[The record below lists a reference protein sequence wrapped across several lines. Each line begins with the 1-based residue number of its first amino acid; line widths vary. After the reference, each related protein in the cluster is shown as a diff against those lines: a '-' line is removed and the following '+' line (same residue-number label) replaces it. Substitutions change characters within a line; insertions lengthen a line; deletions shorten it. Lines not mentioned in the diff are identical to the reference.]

1 MGARRFD
8 PMIGLWIK
16 YFFAIFALGITVY
29 GPYIIYM
36 EDKTKASV
44 MGVVAA
50 FSLVIGPSLHALHPE
65 KEPHSE
71 KPTLTQQTFILP
83 PHAHTHEEH
92 RVPVHIYQN
101 LLVDTSSSSSINIS
115 LPRIFLG

>member
-8 PMIGLWIK
+8 PMIGVWIK

-92 RVPVHIYQN
+92 RVPVHSCQTRS
-101 LLVDTSSSSSINIS
+101 VHTSSTTSIS
-115 LPRIFLG
+115 